1 MGIPNR
7 GGTKKD
13 GTLRLC
19 VDYWKLNGASQ
30 QDVYPMPTVDEVI
43 DRIGKARFIT
53 MHHQLGERI
62 LAGSYG

>member
-1 MGIPNR
+1 M
-7 GGTKKD
+7 
-13 GTLRLC
+13 
-19 VDYWKLNGASQ
+19 DYWKLNGASQ